1 MYASARFA
9 KDQNQGGR
17 IKWSRAFRKQDAA
30 DFGHIHHPPRFGA
43 ALPNSWARQARGGG
57 IDFTPFPNTKSM
69 SYFDCDKIRYEGPS
83 SKNPL
88 AFKHYNP
95 DEVIDGKTMK
105 DHLRFAAPYWHVMR
119 NELGDPFGGG
129 TARMPWDDKSNSVEN
144 ALKRVDVF
152 FEFLDKIG
160 IDFYCWHDRDIAPEL
175 ENLAASNAALDKVVA
190 RLKEKQQETGV
201 QLLWGTA
208 CLFSHPR
215 YAQGAATS
223 PNANVY
229 AYAAAQVKKAL
240 ECTHELK
247 GLGYTF
253 WGGREGY
260 ATLLNTN
267 MKRELDHLGAFLHM
281 AVDHAK
287 KIGFTGP
294 FYIEPK
300 PREPS
305 THQYDSDAAACLNFL
320 REYGLM
326 DYFKLNIET
335 NHATLAG
342 HTMEHE
348 LTVSANAGMLGS
360 IDANR
365 GDTLIGW
372 DTDQFPTDIYLCT
385 QVMLVV
391 LGMGGF
397 TTGGLNFDAK
407 RRRESHDPIDLM
419 HAHIGGMDAF
429 ARGLKIASAI
439 RKDGRLGDFVKARY
453 STFDSGIGAKVEA
466 GQCSFEELEK
476 FALANGEPSLD
487 SGRQEM
493 LENLLNEF
501 I

>member
-1 MYASARFA
+1 M
-9 KDQNQGGR
+9 Q
-17 IKWSRAFRKQDAA
+17 
-30 DFGHIHHPPRFGA
+30 
-43 ALPNSWARQARGGG
+43 
-57 IDFTPFPNTKSM
+57 
-69 SYFDCDKIRYEGPS
+69 YFDCDKIQYEGPS

-88 AFKHYNP
+88 AFKHYNA
-95 DEVIDGKTMK
+95 DELIDGKPMK

-119 NELGDPFGGG
+119 NELADPFGGG
-129 TARMPWDDKSNSVEN
+129 TAQMPWDDGSNSTEN
-144 ALKRVDVF
+144 ALNRVDVF

-160 IDFYCWHDRDIAPEL
+160 IDYYCWHDRDIAPEL
-175 ENLAASNAALDKVVA
+175 GDLAASNKALDAVVA
-190 RLKEKQQETGV
+190 KLKDKQAETGV
-201 QLLWGTA
+201 KLLWGTA

-215 YAQGAATS
+215 YSQGGATS
-223 PNANVY
+223 PDANVF

-240 ECTHELK
+240 ECTKELD

-267 MKRELDHLGAFLHM
+267 MKRELDHLAAFLHM

-287 KIGFTGP
+287 KIGFDGP

-305 THQYDSDAAACLNFL
+305 THQYDSDSAACLNFL
-320 REYGLM
+320 REYDLM
-326 DYFKLNIET
+326 EKFRLNIET

-348 LTVSANAGMLGS
+348 LTVAMNAGMLGS

-365 GDTLIGW
+365 GDELIGW
-372 DTDQFPTDIYLCT
+372 DTDQFPTDIYLTT
-385 QVMLVV
+385 QVMLCV
-391 LGMGGF
+391 LEMGGF

-407 RRRESHDPIDLM
+407 RRRESHEPIDLM

-429 ARGLKIASAI
+429 ARGLKIADAI
-439 RKDGRLGDFVKARY
+439 RKDGRLAGFVKERY
-453 STFDSGIGAKVEA
+453 SSFDAGIGAKVEA
-466 GQCSFEELEK
+466 GQVSFEDLEK
-476 FALANGEPSLD
+476 YALDSAEPQLA

-493 LENLLNEF
+493 LENLVNEF
-501 I
+501 L